1 MRSAAWNASSCLGW
15 VRTNL
20 SPLQGFSA
28 PCPRK
33 NDRSCFQGRAKQ
45 PQIRVLI
52 RSPAQAPSRCSS
64 GKRWHRIQLRREWR
78 SFRSGKCSK
87 PIWSPRWGMASL
99 EHDRQKAYVSF
110 QKAVQL
116 DPENKE
122 ARYGLGHI
130 LVYQGKLPQAE
141 SEFRAAIKIDEN
153 YSEAHTYLGQVLA
166 YQERWPEAI
175 AEFRRALSNPLYS
188 TPDLARFHLGK
199 ALAHE
204 GDYQGAMEALE
215 DALAV
220 NPPNVPPAML
230 QLELGK
236 VYYKLGFERRAK
248 EALTKVTTLDK
259 TGPHAAAAK
268 EILARLKP

>member
-1 MRSAAWNASSCLGW
+1 MNWSYSHARIGGGVVA
-15 VRTNL
+15 L
-20 SPLQGFSA
+20 SMLMPW
-28 PCPRK
+28 
-33 NDRSCFQGRAKQ
+33 
-45 PQIRVLI
+45 LI
-52 RSPAQAPSRCSS
+52 GGCATSEETRQ
-64 GKRWHRIQLRREWR
+64 K
-78 SFRSGKCSK
+78 SK
-87 PIWSPRWGMASL
+87 GYYQEGMASL
-99 EHDRQKAYVSF
+99 ERDRQKAYVSF

-116 DPENKE
+116 DPDNKE
-122 ARYGLGHI
+122 ARYGLGHL

-141 SEFRAAIKIDEN
+141 AEFRQAIKIDDN
-153 YSEAHTYLGQVLA
+153 YSEAHTYLGQVLV

-220 NPPNVPPAML
+220 NPSNVPPAML

>member
-1 MRSAAWNASSCLGW
+1 MTRSYL
-15 VRTNL
+15 
-20 SPLQGFSA
+20 
-28 PCPRK
+28 
-33 NDRSCFQGRAKQ
+33 
-45 PQIRVLI
+45 
-52 RSPAQAPSRCSS
+52 
-64 GKRWHRIQLRREWR
+64 QLRMGGGLVGLSLLTVAFLAGCATSEET
-78 SFRSGKCSK
+78 KQQSK
-87 PIWSPRWGMASL
+87 GYYQEGMASL
-99 EHDRQKAYVSF
+99 ERDRQKAYVSF

-116 DPENKE
+116 DPNNKE
-122 ARYGLGHI
+122 ARYGLGHL

-141 SEFRAAIKIDEN
+141 AEFRAAIKIDDN

-175 AEFRRALSNPLYS
+175 AEFRHALSNPLYS
-188 TPDLARFHLGK
+188 TPDLARFQLGK

-220 NPPNVPPAML
+220 TPPNVPPAML

-259 TGPHAAAAK
+259 SGPHAAAAK

>member
-1 MRSAAWNASSCLGW
+1 VKRSDSHLRMSGGFVALCLLAVSFTGGCA
-15 VRTNL
+15 T
-20 SPLQGFSA
+20 SEET
-28 PCPRK
+28 
-33 NDRSCFQGRAKQ
+33 KQ
-45 PQIRVLI
+45 
-52 RSPAQAPSRCSS
+52 
-64 GKRWHRIQLRREWR
+64 K
-78 SFRSGKCSK
+78 SK
-87 PIWSPRWGMASL
+87 GYYQEGMASL
-99 EHDRQKAYVSF
+99 ERDRQKAYVSF

-116 DPENKE
+116 DPDNKE

-130 LVYQGKLPQAE
+130 LVYQGKLHQAE
-141 SEFRAAIKIDEN
+141 AEFRAAIKIDDN

-166 YQERWPEAI
+166 YQDRWPEAI
-175 AEFRRALSNPLYS
+175 SEFRHALSNPLYS

-236 VYYKLGFERRAK
+236 VYYKLGFERRAR

>member
-1 MRSAAWNASSCLGW
+1 MKRSQLIVRMIGIVAIGLG
-15 VRTNL
+15 VL
-20 SPLQGFSA
+20 SAMSGCATTSEETKQKSQGYY
-28 PCPRK
+28 
-33 NDRSCFQGRAKQ
+33 QEG
-45 PQIRVLI
+45 V
-52 RSPAQAPSRCSS
+52 
-64 GKRWHRIQLRREWR
+64 
-78 SFRSGKCSK
+78 
-87 PIWSPRWGMASL
+87 ASL
-99 EHDRQKAYVSF
+99 ERDRQKAYVSF

-116 DPENKE
+116 DPTNKE
-122 ARYGLGHI
+122 ARYALGHI

-141 SEFRAAIKIDEN
+141 AEFREAVKIDDN
-153 YSEAHTYLGQVLA
+153 YSEAHTYLGEVLA
-166 YQERWPEAI
+166 YQDRWKEAI
-175 AEFRRALSNPLYS
+175 AEFRLALNNPLYS
-188 TPDLARFHLGK
+188 TPDLARYQLGR

>member
-1 MRSAAWNASSCLGW
+1 VKEPDADLRMRGGLVALGLLIASFIAGCATSEE
-15 VRTNL
+15 TK
-20 SPLQGFSA
+20 Q
-28 PCPRK
+28 
-33 NDRSCFQGRAKQ
+33 RSKGYYQ
-45 PQIRVLI
+45 
-52 RSPAQAPSRCSS
+52 
-64 GKRWHRIQLRREWR
+64 E
-78 SFRSGKCSK
+78 
-87 PIWSPRWGMASL
+87 GMASL
-99 EHDRQKAYVSF
+99 ERDRQKAYVSF

-130 LVYQGKLPQAE
+130 LVYQGKLHQAE
-141 SEFRAAIKIDEN
+141 TEFRAAIKIDES
-153 YSEAHTYLGQVLA
+153 YSEAHSYLGQVLV
-166 YQERWPEAI
+166 YQDRWPEAI
-175 AEFRRALSNPLYS
+175 TEFRSALSNPLYS

-259 TGPHAAAAK
+259 SGPHGAAAK

>member
-1 MRSAAWNASSCLGW
+1 MKRLCAHPRMSDVLVAFLTLMACFHGGCATSEETKQKS
-15 VRTNL
+15 
-20 SPLQGFSA
+20 QGYY
-28 PCPRK
+28 
-33 NDRSCFQGRAKQ
+33 Q
-45 PQIRVLI
+45 
-52 RSPAQAPSRCSS
+52 
-64 GKRWHRIQLRREWR
+64 E
-78 SFRSGKCSK
+78 
-87 PIWSPRWGMASL
+87 GMASL
-99 EHDRQKAYVSF
+99 DRDRQKAYVSF

-116 DPENKE
+116 DPKNKE
-122 ARYGLGHI
+122 ARYGLGHL

-141 SEFRAAIKIDEN
+141 AEFREAIKIDEN
-153 YSEAHTYLGQVLA
+153 YSEAHTYLGQVLT
-166 YQERWPEAI
+166 YQDRWPEAI
-175 AEFRRALSNPLYS
+175 TEFRQALSNPLYS

-248 EALTKVTTLDK
+248 EALIKVTTLDK

-268 EILARLKP
+268 EILARLKQ

>member
-1 MRSAAWNASSCLGW
+1 MKRSQPLVRMIGIVAIGLGAMS
-15 VRTNL
+15 VMSGCAT
-20 SPLQGFSA
+20 SEETKQKSQGYY
-28 PCPRK
+28 
-33 NDRSCFQGRAKQ
+33 QEG
-45 PQIRVLI
+45 V
-52 RSPAQAPSRCSS
+52 
-64 GKRWHRIQLRREWR
+64 
-78 SFRSGKCSK
+78 
-87 PIWSPRWGMASL
+87 ASL
-99 EHDRQKAYVSF
+99 ERDRQKAYVSF

-116 DPENKE
+116 DPTNKE
-122 ARYGLGHI
+122 ARYALGHI

-141 SEFRAAIKIDEN
+141 AEFREAVKIDEN
-153 YSEAHTYLGQVLA
+153 YSEAHTYLGEVLA
-166 YQERWPEAI
+166 YQDRWKEAI
-175 AEFRRALSNPLYS
+175 GEFRLALNNPLYS
-188 TPDLARFHLGK
+188 TPDLARYQLGR

-248 EALTKVTTLDK
+248 EALTKVTTLEK
-259 TGPHAAAAK
+259 TGPNASAAK

>member
-1 MRSAAWNASSCLGW
+1 MIRLSRQPRASGVFAALLMLIAWCAGGCATSQE
-15 VRTNL
+15 T
-20 SPLQGFSA
+20 
-28 PCPRK
+28 
-33 NDRSCFQGRAKQ
+33 KQ
-45 PQIRVLI
+45 KSTGYYQ
-52 RSPAQAPSRCSS
+52 
-64 GKRWHRIQLRREWR
+64 E
-78 SFRSGKCSK
+78 
-87 PIWSPRWGMASL
+87 GMASL
-99 EHDRQKAYVSF
+99 DRDRQKAYVSF

-141 SEFRAAIKIDEN
+141 AEFREAVKIDAN

-166 YQERWPEAI
+166 YQDRWPEAI
-175 AEFRRALSNPLYS
+175 TEFRHALSNPLYS

>member
-1 MRSAAWNASSCLGW
+1 VKRSQTL
-15 VRTNL
+15 
-20 SPLQGFSA
+20 
-28 PCPRK
+28 
-33 NDRSCFQGRAKQ
+33 
-45 PQIRVLI
+45 
-52 RSPAQAPSRCSS
+52 
-64 GKRWHRIQLRREWR
+64 LRRVGILAVGLVATSAIIGCATSEET
-78 SFRSGKCSK
+78 KQKSK
-87 PIWSPRWGMASL
+87 GYYQEGAASL
-99 EHDRQKAYVSF
+99 ERDRQKAYVSF

-116 DPENKE
+116 DPANKE
-122 ARYGLGHI
+122 AHYGLGHI

-141 SEFRAAIKIDEN
+141 AEFREAVKIDEN
-153 YSEAHTYLGQVLA
+153 YSEAHTYLGEVLA
-166 YQERWPEAI
+166 YQDRWTEAI
-175 AEFRRALSNPLYS
+175 AAFRQALTNPLYT
-188 TPDLARFHLGK
+188 TPDLARYQLGK

>member
-1 MRSAAWNASSCLGW
+1 M
-15 VRTNL
+15 
-20 SPLQGFSA
+20 
-28 PCPRK
+28 K
-33 NDRSCFQGRAKQ
+33 
-45 PQIRVLI
+45 
-52 RSPAQAPSRCSS
+52 
-64 GKRWHRIQLRREWR
+64 QLRAH
-78 SFRSGKCSK
+78 
-87 PIWSPRWGMASL
+87 PRMGGAFVAFLMLVAIFHGGCATSEETKQKSTGYYQEGMASL
-99 EHDRQKAYVSF
+99 ERDRQKAYVSF

-116 DPENKE
+116 DPKNKE
-122 ARYGLGHI
+122 ARYGLGHL

-141 SEFRAAIKIDEN
+141 AEFREAIKIDEN

-166 YQERWPEAI
+166 YQDRWPEAI
-175 AEFRRALSNPLYS
+175 TEFRQALTNPLYS

-248 EALTKVTTLDK
+248 DALTKVTTLDK

>member
-1 MRSAAWNASSCLGW
+1 MNGSRAHVRMGAMLAAAGMLMMSFVGGCATSEE
-15 VRTNL
+15 T
-20 SPLQGFSA
+20 
-28 PCPRK
+28 
-33 NDRSCFQGRAKQ
+33 KQ
-45 PQIRVLI
+45 Q
-52 RSPAQAPSRCSS
+52 
-64 GKRWHRIQLRREWR
+64 
-78 SFRSGKCSK
+78 SK
-87 PIWSPRWGMASL
+87 GYYQEGMAAL
-99 EHDRQKAYVSF
+99 DRDRQKAYVSF

-116 DPENKE
+116 DPKNKE
-122 ARYGLGHI
+122 ARYGLGHL

-141 SEFRAAIKIDEN
+141 AEFREAIKIDEN

-166 YQERWPEAI
+166 YQDRWPEAI
-175 AEFRRALSNPLYS
+175 AEFRKALSNPLYS
-188 TPDLARFHLGK
+188 TPDLARFQLGK

>member
-1 MRSAAWNASSCLGW
+1 MKRLHSHLRMGGGVIALGMLT
-15 VRTNL
+15 VSFIGGCAT
-20 SPLQGFSA
+20 SEETKQKSQGYY
-28 PCPRK
+28 
-33 NDRSCFQGRAKQ
+33 Q
-45 PQIRVLI
+45 
-52 RSPAQAPSRCSS
+52 
-64 GKRWHRIQLRREWR
+64 E
-78 SFRSGKCSK
+78 
-87 PIWSPRWGMASL
+87 GMASL
-99 EHDRQKAYVSF
+99 ERDRQKAYVAF

-116 DPENKE
+116 DPQNKE
-122 ARYGLGHI
+122 AHYGLGHLLRI
-130 LVYQGKLPQAE
+130 QDKLPQAE
-141 SEFRAAIKIDEN
+141 AEFRAAIKIDET

-166 YQERWPEAI
+166 YQDRWPEAI
-175 AEFRRALSNPLYS
+175 AEYRHALSNPLYS

-204 GDYQGAMEALE
+204 GDYQGAMESLE

-220 NPPNVPPAML
+220 NPPNVPPEML

-259 TGPHAAAAK
+259 TGPHGAAAK

>member
-1 MRSAAWNASSCLGW
+1 VAATLLVACGLTGCATSEE
-15 VRTNL
+15 T
-20 SPLQGFSA
+20 
-28 PCPRK
+28 
-33 NDRSCFQGRAKQ
+33 KQ
-45 PQIRVLI
+45 
-52 RSPAQAPSRCSS
+52 
-64 GKRWHRIQLRREWR
+64 K
-78 SFRSGKCSK
+78 SK
-87 PIWSPRWGMASL
+87 GYYQEGMASL
-99 EHDRQKAYVSF
+99 ERDRQKAYVSF
-110 QKAVQL
+110 QKAVQV

-141 SEFRAAIKIDEN
+141 AEFREAIRIDEN
-153 YSEAHTYLGQVLA
+153 YSEAHSYLGQVLA
-166 YQERWPEAI
+166 YEDRWPEAI
-175 AEFRRALSNPLYS
+175 AEFRQALNNPLYS
-188 TPDLARFHLGK
+188 TPDLARYHLGK

-248 EALTKVTTLDK
+248 EALTKVTNLDK

>member
-1 MRSAAWNASSCLGW
+1 MKRPQLHLRMGGGIMALGMLT
-15 VRTNL
+15 VSFIGGCAT
-20 SPLQGFSA
+20 SEETKQKSQGYY
-28 PCPRK
+28 
-33 NDRSCFQGRAKQ
+33 Q
-45 PQIRVLI
+45 
-52 RSPAQAPSRCSS
+52 
-64 GKRWHRIQLRREWR
+64 E
-78 SFRSGKCSK
+78 
-87 PIWSPRWGMASL
+87 GMASL
-99 EHDRQKAYVSF
+99 ERDRQKAYVAF

-116 DPENKE
+116 DPQNKE
-122 ARYGLGHI
+122 AHYGLGHLLRI
-130 LVYQGKLPQAE
+130 QDKLPQAE
-141 SEFRAAIKIDEN
+141 AEFRAAIKIDEN

-166 YQERWPEAI
+166 YQDRWPEAI
-175 AEFRRALSNPLYS
+175 AEYRHALSNPLYS

-220 NPPNVPPAML
+220 NPPNVPPEML

-259 TGPHAAAAK
+259 TGPHGAAAK

>member
-1 MRSAAWNASSCLGW
+1 
-15 VRTNL
+15 
-20 SPLQGFSA
+20 
-28 PCPRK
+28 
-33 NDRSCFQGRAKQ
+33 
-45 PQIRVLI
+45 
-52 RSPAQAPSRCSS
+52 
-64 GKRWHRIQLRREWR
+64 
-78 SFRSGKCSK
+78 
-87 PIWSPRWGMASL
+87 MASL
-99 EHDRQKAYVSF
+99 EHDRQKAYVAF

-116 DPENKE
+116 DPQNKE
-122 ARYGLGHI
+122 ARYGLGHL
-130 LVYQGKLPQAE
+130 LVYQGKLHQAE
-141 SEFRAAIKIDEN
+141 AEFREAIKIDGN
-153 YSEAHTYLGQVLA
+153 YSEAHTYLGQVLV
-166 YQERWPEAI
+166 YEEHWPEAI
-175 AEFRRALSNPLYS
+175 AEFRHALSNPLYS

-215 DALAV
+215 DALVV